1 MKNEMFFE
9 NGIRHEFPDDEIRML
24 KVCILKLANDKQGF
38 YDALAKICPQRYDWG
53 RYENAMKQLYSLF
66 IEHLD

>member
-9 NGIRHEFPDDEIRML
+9 NGIRHEFTDDEIRML

-38 YDALAKICPQRYDWG
+38 YDSLAKICPQRYDWG

-66 IEHLD
+66 IDNLD

>member
-1 MKNEMFFE
+1 MTKIFFE
-9 NGIRHEFPDDEIRML
+9 NGTSHEFTDDEICML

-38 YDALAKICPQRYDWG
+38 YDSLVKICPQRYDWG
-53 RYENAMKQLYSLF
+53 RYENAMKQLYNLF

>member
-1 MKNEMFFE
+1 MKNLMYFE
-9 NGIRHEFPDDEIRML
+9 NGINHEFTADEIRML

-38 YDALAKICPQRYDWG
+38 YDALVKICPQRYDWV

-66 IEHLD
+66 IEQLD